1 MVLSHTEFSVA
12 FVPDQRH
19 AAATMQR
26 KGFLYGFTVSI
37 PSRACRLLQ
46 QTCLELR
53 HPRFQIWHLQPPC
66 HFACFIR
73 VVELLEKNAA
83 VTCTT
88 ECHYCCCK
96 EVKFML
102 SLYAQIFFTHI
113 IFVVVV
119 TLLSVYCF
127 TIVCTSAELLMIAFA
142 SINLHHCFCGIC
154 N

>member
-73 VVELLEKNAA
+73 VVELLENNAA

-102 SLYAQIFFTHI
+102 SLYAQIFFTHHFCSCSNI
-113 IFVVVV
+113 AVR
-119 TLLSVYCF
+119 LLF
-127 TIVCTSAELLMIAFA
+127 
-142 SINLHHCFCGIC
+142 HHCMHIGRVAYDCIC
-154 N
+154 